1 VNASI
6 HPSIAEVADPSL
18 PIPSWRW
25 CWQVFTEMRERV
37 ELSIHSRM
45 EALLAEVDEVGLAK
59 EAAIQSQQLCLAQ
72 VSFLM

>member
-1 VNASI
+1 
-6 HPSIAEVADPSL
+6 
-18 PIPSWRW
+18 
-25 CWQVFTEMRERV
+25 MRERV